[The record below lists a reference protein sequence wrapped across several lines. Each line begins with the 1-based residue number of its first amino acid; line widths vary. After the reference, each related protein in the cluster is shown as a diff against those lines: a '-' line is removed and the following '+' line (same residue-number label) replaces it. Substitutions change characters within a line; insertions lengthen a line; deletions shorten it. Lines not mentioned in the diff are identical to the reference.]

1 MKKSFLVIV
10 ALLMFIGTAGAQKIG
25 YINTES
31 ILSEIP
37 AYTAAQSQLEA
48 LSDKYKAQIETE
60 LGKIE
65 TLYQNYQASRNSMS
79 ASQRQNAENEIISKE
94 RVVQEKQRIYF
105 GEDGIMAKK
114 AEELLAPI
122 RTRVDKAIADGLG
135 VMDMTAFTLCK
146 ENDVPIVVF
155 NINREGELR
164 RVVEGEN
171 VGTVVSK

>member
-1 MKKSFLVIV
+1 MKKSFLVLV

-65 TLYQNYQASRNSMS
+65 TLYQNYQASRNSMT

-122 RTRVDKAIADGLG
+122 RTRVDKAIADVARMGGYDLVIDLAAVQG
-135 VMDMTAFTLCK
+135 VVYKNEALDLTKFVLVK
-146 ENDVPIVVF
+146 YNEN
-155 NINREGELR
+155 N
-164 RVVEGEN
+164 
-171 VGTVVSK
+171 

>member
-122 RTRVDKAIADGLG
+122 RARVDKAIADVARMGGYDLVIDLAAVQG
-135 VMDMTAFTLCK
+135 VVYKNEALDLTQFVLVK
-146 ENDVPIVVF
+146 YNEN
-155 NINREGELR
+155 L
-164 RVVEGEN
+164 
-171 VGTVVSK
+171 

>member
-122 RTRVDKAIADGLG
+122 RARVDKAIADVARLG
-135 VMDMTAFTLCK
+135 GYDLVIDLAAVQGVVYKNEALDLTQFVLVK
-146 ENDVPIVVF
+146 YNEN
-155 NINREGELR
+155 L
-164 RVVEGEN
+164 
-171 VGTVVSK
+171 